1 MTNEQMD
8 SQLEHITG
16 ANHEAA
22 RSRQERRNATV
33 SSMVAKNIK
42 EEHEA
47 LKRRRK
53 AVYRTAFH
61 FSAVITA
68 GGLIWGLSEM
78 ESGSVV
84 PGLVICLGAAIFGI
98 VGSIFDCLGGG
109 N

>member
-1 MTNEQMD
+1 MSFEQMD
-8 SQLEHITG
+8 AHLERITNE
-16 ANHEAA
+16 NHEAA
-22 RSRQERRNATV
+22 RIREERRKSTA
-33 SSMVAKNIK
+33 SSMVSRNIRA
-42 EEHEA
+42 EHEA
-47 LKRRRK
+47 IQRRRR

-61 FSAVITA
+61 FSAFVTA

-109 N
+109 R